1 MTSYFFYFMQ
11 ARDRPIL
18 IGSSKPLRTG
28 HAGCLVERDEKV
40 EGVQKLMEEKPGEIR

>member
-11 ARDRPIL
+11 AHDRPIL
-18 IGSSKPLRTG
+18 IGSN
-28 HAGCLVERDEKV
+28 RDEKV